1 MCEKCDMCLDNSHQ
15 QHLPSMFCFLLCR
28 CCSYCAPALACSAYG
43 LAVLKF
49 RPPRAWTQTLLFET
63 QRQMPAFGAQE
74 LCNLLWALAV
84 LGLRPGADW
93 FRDFEVQVCFTG
105 LTGGAKD

>member
-1 MCEKCDMCLDNSHQ
+1 
-15 QHLPSMFCFLLCR
+15 
-28 CCSYCAPALACSAYG
+28 
-43 LAVLKF
+43 VLKF

-93 FRDFEVQVCFTG
+93 FRDFEVQVRVKG
-105 LTGGAKD
+105 LAGAEGLFVSPDRPSHEAGKLNAQDSWALTCR